1 MYQFSYAEIIGETPA
16 DARVNEREAIDKSI
30 ALLTAAQEKGV
41 RSRES
46 VDAVLYLQRLWSIL
60 IEDLAAAENGLPEEL
75 RASLISI
82 GLWILREAENI
93 RLERSANY
101 RGIID
106 VSQMIRDGLK

>member
-1 MYQFSYAEIIGETPA
+1 MYQFPYAQIIGESPA
-16 DARVNEREAIDKSI
+16 DARVNERDAIDKSI
-30 ALLTAAQEKGV
+30 ALLKTAQEKGV

-46 VDAVLYLQRLWSIL
+46 VDAILYLQRLWSIL
-60 IEDLAAAENGLPEEL
+60 IEDLAASENGLPEEL

-82 GLWILREAENI
+82 GIWILREADSI
-93 RLERSANY
+93 RTERSANY